1 MPQNTPGIPGEPE
14 PRRPKMDDAV
24 TDDSGTDDA
33 FNGAD
38 SGAGKRADNAADGRR
53 AVGSERHSHG
63 THSASPHPAVH
74 GAHSAAAPDH
84 EETTGERLRRSALG
98 WLKEVGT
105 IIVIALV
112 LSFLIKT
119 FLFRAY
125 WIPSGSMENTLEE
138 NDRIFVNLLVPR
150 PFALERGDVVVFK
163 DSQQWLP
170 PTAPQAQGPLSWVKD
185 SLMFVGLVPD
195 ESQQHLVKRVIGMP
209 GDRVV
214 CCDAGGKLTV
224 NGQPLTEPYL
234 YPGAPPAD
242 PSRPFDVTVPANEL
256 WVMGDHRNN
265 SADSRAH
272 MDTPGKGF
280 VPISDVEGRA
290 TVIAW
295 PFNRLAIL
303 GNYPDVFRDIPAAAA
318 VPVAAAAPASAAAP
332 EASVPSSGRL
342 P

>member
-1 MPQNTPGIPGEPE
+1 MPQNIPGIPGESE
-14 PRRPKMDDAV
+14 PRSPK
-24 TDDSGTDDA
+24 TDDDGDAAGSADRAAGGRLQGAAGGGDKRTAGTA
-33 FNGAD
+33 
-38 SGAGKRADNAADGRR
+38 S
-53 AVGSERHSHG
+53 VGSERHIHG
-63 THSASPHPAVH
+63 VHSASSHPAGH

-84 EETTGERLRRSALG
+84 DKTAGERLRRGALA

-150 PFALERGDVVVFK
+150 PFALERGDIVVFK

-170 PTAPQAQGPLSWVKD
+170 PAAPQPAGPLSWVKD

-195 ESQQHLVKRVIGMP
+195 ESQQHLVKRVIGLP
-209 GDRVV
+209 GDRVI
-214 CCDAGGKLTV
+214 CCDAGGKITV
-224 NGQPLTEPYL
+224 NGQPLNEPYL
-234 YPGAPPAD
+234 YPGAAPAD
-242 PSRPFDVTVPANEL
+242 PSKPFDVTVPPNEL

-272 MDTPGKGF
+272 VNTPGKGF

-303 GNYPDVFRDIPAAAA
+303 GNYPDVFGNVPAPSPAAATGT
-318 VPVAAAAPASAAAP
+318 SK
-332 EASVPSSGRL
+332 PSQGR
-342 P
+342 